1 VLTNRAGEHRTKV
14 DGMKSEPVG
23 FGRTTGLLAENDE
36 RRALRDSVAKLV
48 GGYGRRYFKEV
59 VARGAK
65 PDELWADMGAAGF
78 LGVHLPE
85 EYGGGGGGL
94 ADLAVVIE
102 EMSAQGC
109 PMFMIVIS
117 PSICGSIL
125 AAHGSQVLKDRYLR
139 GIADGSVK
147 MAFAITEPDAGS
159 NTHKIKTTAR
169 RDGDGWRIS
178 GQKYWTS
185 GVDEA
190 EALLVVAR
198 DAEAAVEGRS
208 TLSLFVVE
216 TDAPGLELQPLD
228 SALQLPE
235 KQFTTY
241 FDDVPVKPDGLI
253 GAEGHGLK
261 QVFAGLN
268 PERIAAACV
277 ANGIGRYAVAR
288 GAQYARDRSVW
299 TTPIG
304 AHQGVAH
311 PLAEAHIAVEMSR
324 LTAMR
329 AAELADAGADAAEAA
344 NMAKFAAGD
353 AATRALDCAIQ
364 VHGGNGLSNEFGL
377 ADLWFIARMF
387 KTAPVSREMIL
398 NHIAQHSLGLAKSY

>member
-1 VLTNRAGEHRTKV
+1 MDSASVGRASSGLVV
-14 DGMKSEPVG
+14 DTP
-23 FGRTTGLLAENDE
+23 E
-36 RRALRDSVAKLV
+36 RRALRDSVGKLV
-48 GGYGRRYFKEV
+48 GAYGRAYFKDV

-65 PDELWADMGAAGF
+65 PDQLWADMGAAGF

-94 ADLAVVIE
+94 ADLAIVIE

-117 PSICGSIL
+117 PAICGSIL
-125 AAHGSQVLKDRYLR
+125 AAHASVAIKDRYLR
-139 GIADGSVK
+139 GIAEGTVK

-169 RDGDGWRIS
+169 HDGDGWRIS

-198 DAEAAVEGRS
+198 DAEPGPDGRN

-216 TDAPGLELQPLD
+216 TDAPGLELQPID

-235 KQFTTY
+235 KQFTTF
-241 FDDVPVKPDGLI
+241 FDDVPVRPAGLI
-253 GAEGHGLK
+253 GEEGRGLK
-261 QVFAGLN
+261 QVFSGLN

-277 ANGIGRYAVAR
+277 ANGIGRYALAR

-299 TTPIG
+299 GTPIG

-311 PLAEAHIAVEMSR
+311 PLAEAYIAVELSR
-324 LTAMR
+324 VAAMR
-329 AAELADAGADAAEAA
+329 AAELADSGADAAEAA
-344 NMAKFAAGD
+344 NIAKLAAGD
-353 AATRALDCAIQ
+353 AATMALDRAIQ

-377 ADLWFIARMF
+377 SDLWFVARMF

>member
-1 VLTNRAGEHRTKV
+1 MASGPIGL
-14 DGMKSEPVG
+14 
-23 FGRTTGLLAENDE
+23 GRTTGLLAETDE
-36 RRALRDSVAKLV
+36 RRALRESVAKLV
-48 GGYGRRYFKEV
+48 GGYGRKYFQDV
-59 VARGAK
+59 VARGGK

-102 EMSAQGC
+102 EMAAQGC

-117 PSICGSIL
+117 PSICGTIL
-125 AAHGSQVLKDRYLR
+125 AAHGSTVLKERYLR
-139 GIADGSVK
+139 GIADGTKK

-159 NTHKIKTTAR
+159 NTHKITTTAR

-190 EALLVVAR
+190 EALLVVAK
-198 DAEAAVEGRS
+198 DAEPGPDGRS

-216 TDAPGLELQPLD
+216 TDAPGLELQQLD

-235 KQFTTY
+235 KQFTTF

-253 GAEGHGLK
+253 GEEGQGLK

-268 PERIAAACV
+268 PERVAAACV
-277 ANGIGRYAVAR
+277 ANGIGRYALAR
-288 GAQYARDRSVW
+288 GAQYARDRTVW
-299 TTPIG
+299 KTPIG

-311 PLAEAHIAVEMSR
+311 PLAEAYIAVEMSR
-324 LTAMR
+324 LATMR
-329 AAELADAGADAAEAA
+329 SAELSDAGADAAEAA
-344 NMAKFAAGD
+344 NIAKFAAGD
-353 AATRALDCAIQ
+353 AATKALDTAIQ

-377 ADLWFIARMF
+377 ADLWFVARMF

-398 NHIAQHSLGLAKSY
+398 NHVAQHSLGLAKSY